1 MNSFLMWLASPILWL
16 ANRWDWLGVR
26 INKLFINS
34 LINVCRT
41 RPHPWST
48 ISDYVSWASL
58 TEQRWSARLLPAK
71 KIPDPPPYEK
81 VIAIFDRRAGEQ
93 RFCQKSS
100 VLFPA
105 FAQYLTDGFIRTM
118 MKHDGDT
125 DDVLKQN
132 TSNHQIDL
140 SPLYGR
146 TIEQTRALRLLS
158 NAPGEKGR
166 LKSQTIGGEEYAHFL
181 KDAAGA
187 TKPEFACLDE
197 PLGLSSKKDP
207 GLIQSLFA
215 FGGDRANAA
224 PQVSMIN
231 TLFLREHNR
240 LAGEIERANP
250 DWDDEQIF
258 QTTRNAIIVI
268 FLRIVIEDY
277 INHITPSSF
286 RFRADAAVAWKAAWN
301 RPNWITAE
309 FSLLYRWHSLVP
321 DMVRWNGRETPIG
334 DTILDNRLLLEAG
347 LGRAF
352 VDISAQRA
360 GALGAFNTPE
370 ALWRVEEK
378 AIHQGR
384 VCDIA
389 PYADYRECAR
399 MGKPGSFRAITKNKA
414 AAAMLKDLYGEVDRV
429 EFYVG
434 LFAEEPVKNSP
445 LPPLILRLVAM
456 DAFSQ
461 ALTNPL
467 LSEHVY
473 KEETF
478 SPVGWKAINDTR
490 CLRDLL
496 KRNATLPED
505 ARISMTREGWRPRW
519 F

>member
-1 MNSFLMWLASPILWL
+1 MAGVLSWLLEPVLWL
-16 ANRWDWLGVR
+16 ANRWTWLGLK

-34 LINVCRT
+34 LIGVCRT

-48 ISDYVSWASL
+48 IHDYVSWASL

-71 KIPDPPPYEK
+71 RIADLPETER
-81 VIAIFDRRAGEQ
+81 VIELFSRGADAQ
-93 RFCQKSS
+93 RYCQKSS

-118 MKHDGDT
+118 MKHDDDP

-146 TIEQTRALRLLS
+146 TMGQTLALRHCS
-158 NAPGEKGR
+158 EAAGERGR
-166 LKSQTIGGEEYAHFL
+166 LKSQQINGEEYAPFL
-181 KDAAGA
+181 LDAAGA
-187 TKPEFACLDE
+187 VKPEFACLDE
-197 PLGLSSKKDP
+197 PLGLSNKPDP
-207 GLIQSLFA
+207 ELRKHLFA

-224 PQVSMIN
+224 PQVSMMN

-240 LAGEIERANP
+240 LAAEIERANP
-250 DWDDEQIF
+250 DWDDERVF
-258 QTTRNAIIVI
+258 QTTRNAVIVI

-286 RFRADAAVAWKAAWN
+286 RFRADAAVAWKAGWN

-309 FSLLYRWHSLVP
+309 FSLLYRWHSLIPETVE
-321 DMVRWNGRETPIG
+321 WNGRATPVG
-334 DTILDNRLLLEAG
+334 DTILDNRPLLEAG
-347 LGRAF
+347 LARAF

-360 GALGAFNTPE
+360 GALGAFNTPQ
-370 ALWRVEEK
+370 ALWRVEAK

-384 VCDIA
+384 VCAIA
-389 PYADYRECAR
+389 PYADYRACCG
-399 MGKPGSFRAITKNKA
+399 MGQPRSFKAVTKDKA
-414 AAAMLKDLYGEVDRV
+414 AAAMLKSLYEKPDRI

-434 LFAEEPVKNSP
+434 LFAEQPVKNSP

-478 SPVGWKAINDTR
+478 SPVGWQAIQETR
-490 CLRDLL
+490 CLRDLVA
-496 KRNATLPED
+496 RNASLPES
-505 ARISMTREGWRPRW
+505 ARISMTREHWRPRW